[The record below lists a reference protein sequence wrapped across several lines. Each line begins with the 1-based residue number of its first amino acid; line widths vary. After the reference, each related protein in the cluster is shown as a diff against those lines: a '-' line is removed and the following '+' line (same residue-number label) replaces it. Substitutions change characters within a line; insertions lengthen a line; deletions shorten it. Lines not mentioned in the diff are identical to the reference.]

1 MRLRI
6 SHLST
11 FRYETPASSA
21 IQMLRL
27 TPRNHDGQYVARWRI
42 DVSTDCRLDQQEDAF
57 GNISHAFSAEG
68 PFSEL
73 TVLVEGEVETR
84 DTQGIVRG
92 SVERFPPTLFLRET
106 PFTTASPAIAEF
118 AKKARDTAKG
128 DVLGLLHVMLDHL
141 REKVAL
147 EFDAAPRA
155 TTAAEAFADGSGTC
169 RDLAHIFVA
178 AARSLDVPARYV
190 SGYIRQEGDAATP
203 QAISAWAEAYLP
215 GLDWIAFDPANG
227 TCATDAYVRLAV
239 GLDRLGA
246 AAIRGT
252 RNGGTGEVLT
262 VKLQV
267 EQAAQQSQ
275 N

>member
-73 TVLVEGEVETR
+73 SVLVEGEVETR
-84 DTQGIVRG
+84 DTQGVVRG

-106 PFTTASPAIAEF
+106 PFTTASPAIAEL
-118 AKKARDTAKG
+118 ARNARDAAEG
-128 DVLGLLHVMLDHL
+128 DVLRVLHGVLGHL
-141 REKVAL
+141 HETVAL
-147 EFDAAPRA
+147 EFDPAPRA
-155 TTAAEAFADGSGTC
+155 TTAAEAFADGRGTC
-169 RDLAHIFVA
+169 RELAHIFVA
-178 AARSLDVPARYV
+178 AARSLDIPARYV
-190 SGYIRQEGDAATP
+190 SGYIRQESDAIH
-203 QAISAWAEAYLP
+203 QAISAWAEAYVP

-227 TCATDAYVRLAV
+227 ICATDAYVRVAV

-246 AAIRGT
+246 AAVRGT

-262 VKLQV
+262 VTLKV
-267 EQAAQQSQ
+267 EQASRQ
-275 N
+275 NQN

>member
-27 TPRNHDGQYVARWRI
+27 TPRNHEGQYVARWRI

-68 PFSEL
+68 PFNEL
-73 TVLVEGEVETR
+73 AVLVEGEVETR

-92 SVERFPPTLFLRET
+92 AVERFPPTLFLRET
-106 PFTTASPAIAEF
+106 PFTAASPAIAEF
-118 AKKARDTAKG
+118 ATTARDTAKA
-128 DVLGLLHVMLDHL
+128 DVLGLLHVMLDRLH
-141 REKVAL
+141 ETMAL
-147 EFDAAPRA
+147 EFDVAPRA
-155 TTAAEAFADGSGTC
+155 TTAAEAFAGRRGTC
-169 RDLAHIFVA
+169 RDLAHIFIA
-178 AARSLDVPARYV
+178 AARSLEVPARYV
-190 SGYIRQEGDAATP
+190 SGYIHPEGDAP
-203 QAISAWAEAYLP
+203 QAISAWAEAHVP
-215 GLDWIAFDPANG
+215 GLGWIAFDAANG
-227 TCATDAYVRLAV
+227 MCATDAYVRIAV

-246 AAIRGT
+246 AAVRGT
-252 RNGGTGEVLT
+252 RSGGTGEVLT
-262 VKLQV
+262 VKLKV
-267 EQAAQQSQ
+267 EQAAQQNQ